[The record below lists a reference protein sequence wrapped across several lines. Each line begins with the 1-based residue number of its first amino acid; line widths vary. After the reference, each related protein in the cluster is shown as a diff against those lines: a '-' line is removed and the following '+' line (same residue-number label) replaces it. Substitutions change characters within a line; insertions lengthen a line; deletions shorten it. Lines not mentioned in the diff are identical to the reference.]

1 MKSIYFKLVSL
12 ILITNSL
19 IINAQ
24 EIILPAD
31 NSSSS
36 FSNNSLKRKPLGSY
50 YGFERSAFIFTKD
63 EINQTSSISIQ
74 SVSFFCD
81 TINSF
86 IATNTPVKI
95 YLKTTNDSLFT
106 SPSIYSNEILN
117 SSLVYSGN
125 IAANLFIENNWVTI
139 NFSNYYVLPAN
150 SNLKLFI
157 ETNAGGSGNESSL
170 SKGFRFK
177 TTGGKKFQYWQ
188 QDQSEP
194 SGIGTLDTLRPN
206 VKINYNVVTACSGA
220 PIPGTIILS
229 DTAVCKGS
237 SASCY
242 ISGETI
248 ASGISYKWQQSL
260 DQQNWTTLN
269 QTGNSVQLIIDT
281 ATYIRSFVYCNNTD
295 SSATQVV
302 RIKNLLPVYCY
313 CKNNLGGNCNG
324 YSIDSLSIQNTSFA
338 ISLSGCENNA
348 GSHYSYYSPIGSATT
363 SLSAGQTYSVSI
375 RQTGNNYSS
384 LWIDYNQ
391 NGIFEASE
399 WTRLSINSVTNGLQT
414 FTLNV
419 PSTAYNGLT
428 GMRVRSRN
436 SSFPITSSQA
446 CTNFSSGET
455 EDFMITITDG
465 LNIGIEE
472 STIKNKLGLIFPN
485 PGNSEIFYSNSFIN
499 GEIEIEIFDAM
510 GKLVYSQIK
519 NHLET
524 TSIQPQLN
532 KGFYFV
538 SIKQKSITLQVIKL
552 IIE

>member
-1 MKSIYFKLVSL
+1 MKSIYFKLIAL

-50 YGFERSAFIFTKD
+50 YGFERSAFIFTKN

-74 SVSFFCD
+74 SISFFCD

-86 IATNTPVKI
+86 IAANTPVKI
-95 YLKTTNDSLFT
+95 YLITTIDSLFT
-106 SPSIYSNEILN
+106 SPTIYTNEILN

-125 IAANLFIENNWVTI
+125 IASSQFIENNWITI
-139 NFSNYYVLPAN
+139 NFSNYFVLPTN

-177 TTGGKKFQYWQ
+177 TTGNKKFQYWQ
-188 QDQSEP
+188 QDQSAP

-206 VKINYNVVTACSGA
+206 VKINFNPVIACNGTPVS
-220 PIPGTIILS
+220 GTILLS

-237 SASCY
+237 SVSCN

-248 ASGISYKWQQSL
+248 ASGIGYMWQQST

-269 QTGNSVQLIIDT
+269 QTGNSAQLIIDT
-281 ATYIRSFVYCNNTD
+281 VTYIRSIVYCNSAD
-295 SSATQVV
+295 SSITPIV
-302 RIKNLLPVYCY
+302 RINNLLPVYCY
-313 CKNNLGGNCNG
+313 CNNNLGGNCNG
-324 YSIDSLSIQNTSFA
+324 YSIDSLSIQNTSYA

-348 GSHYSYYSPIGSATT
+348 GSHYSYYSPVGSATA

-384 LWIDYNQ
+384 LWIDYNH

-419 PSTAYNGLT
+419 PLTAYNGLT

-472 STIKNKLGLIFPN
+472 STISNKLGLIFPN
-485 PGNSEIFYSNSFIN
+485 PANSEIFYQNNFIK
-499 GEIEIEIFDAM
+499 GEIEIEILDAM
-510 GKLVYSQIK
+510 GRLVYSQIM
-519 NHLET
+519 NHFET

-538 SIKQKSITLQVIKL
+538 NIKQKSITLQVIKL